1 MRAPS
6 ELEKEMRLRPDLPAD
21 LLIEDLAERLGLDG
35 EVQPPVDLALLASLQ
50 SIVDVRETLSVH
62 AGCLINEGGRLRIE
76 VCATD
81 SPQRQSFTIAHEIC
95 HTLLPGFELTR
106 NFRCNPGG
114 SMPRRREQLNIE
126 WLADVGASELLLP
139 RRFVRPVLNEREFGL
154 ETVEDVASVYGASLE
169 ATARRY
175 VRLSPAQAFFAKL
188 EFAPSRTNPTPEL
201 RVRSASWSPTL
212 EVFIPPNKS
221 IPRTH
226 PIFGAAEGEY
236 IDTIADMKDLKVPGR
251 FLLSARPYPYYNN
264 EGESVMRVLVL
275 GLNHRSATQSPRR

>member
-1 MRAPS
+1 MRALS

-21 LLIEDLAERLGLDG
+21 GLIEDLAERLGLDG
-35 EVQPPVDLALLASLQ
+35 EVEPPVDLGLLASLQ
-50 SIVDVRETLSVH
+50 SIVDVRETPSVH

-81 SPQRQSFTIAHEIC
+81 SPQRRSFTIAHEIC

-114 SMPRRREQLNIE
+114 SMPQRRAELNIE

-139 RRFVRPVLNEREFGL
+139 RRFVRTVFEAREFGL
-154 ETVEDVASVYGASLE
+154 ETVEDVASTYGASLE

-175 VRLSPAQAFFAKL
+175 VRLSPAQAFFARL
-188 EFAPSRTNPTPEL
+188 EFAPSRANPTPEL
-201 RVRSASWSPTL
+201 RVKSASWSPTL
-212 EVFIPPNKS
+212 DVFIPPNKS

-226 PIFGAAEGEY
+226 PIFAAADGEY
-236 IDTIADMKDLKVPGR
+236 IDTIADMRALKLPGQ
-251 FLLSARPYPYYNN
+251 FLVSARPYPYYNN

-275 GLNHRSATQSPRR
+275 GLNHQSTTRSSRR